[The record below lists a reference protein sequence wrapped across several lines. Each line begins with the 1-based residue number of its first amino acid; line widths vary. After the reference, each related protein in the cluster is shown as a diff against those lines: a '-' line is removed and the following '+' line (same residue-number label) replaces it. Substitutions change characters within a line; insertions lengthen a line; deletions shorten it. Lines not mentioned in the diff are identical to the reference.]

1 MSARRRRRWVVVVAA
16 TTVVLAAV
24 ATAIGLLLR
33 NDELTAPSNRCLVTS
48 RRGRYTVDAS
58 QARLAT
64 TIAAVGKR
72 RGLPN
77 HAVTVALATALQ
89 ESGMRNL
96 GDGHLDSVGLFQQRP
111 SQGWGTVEQILDPR
125 YASTRF
131 YAALE
136 EVSGWERMPVTVAA
150 QRVQRSAVPEGY
162 AEHEDQARIMASAL
176 TGEVPAGLTC
186 DVGLPTPA
194 TPTAEG
200 QLRAEMDA
208 ELGPGA
214 VGVPPTAQRGWTV
227 ASWLVARAYGSS
239 ITSVRY
245 ADRTWFRDRHAW
257 EITPPVAA
265 VTFTLDAD
273 CPVEECA
280 RGDD

>member
-1 MSARRRRRWVVVVAA
+1 MVVVVVA
-16 TTVVLAAV
+16 TTLVLTAV
-24 ATAIGLLLR
+24 ATGIGLLLR
-33 NDELTAPSNRCLVTS
+33 NDELTAPSNRCLIAS
-48 RRGRYTVDAS
+48 RGGRYTVDAS

-77 HAVTVALATALQ
+77 HAVTVAFATALQ

-96 GDGHLDSVGLFQQRP
+96 NDGHLDSVGIFQQRP
-111 SQGWGTVEQILDPR
+111 SQGWGSVEQILDPR
-125 YASTRF
+125 YAATRF

-136 EVSGWERMPVTVAA
+136 DVAGWERMPVTVAA
-150 QRVQRSAVPEGY
+150 QRVQRSAIPEGY
-162 AEHEDQARIMASAL
+162 AEHEDQARVMASAL

-186 DVGLPTPA
+186 DVGMPA
-194 TPTAEG
+194 PAAATTEA
-200 QLRAEMDA
+200 QLRAEIEA

-214 VGVPPTAQRGWTV
+214 VGVPPSTQRGWTV
-227 ASWLVARAYGSS
+227 ANWLVARAYGSS

-257 EITPPVAA
+257 EASPPVAA

-273 CPVEECA
+273 CPVERCA
-280 RGDD
+280 RD